1 MHPVVRRLLF
11 AAVLAVV
18 GTAALAAAAMGTGRI
33 AYVVTDGVSMKPT
46 LHAGDLVLIARA
58 ESYRVGDIVAYRGG
72 DGRLLVLHRIIGGD
86 PTGFVVKGDSNQSI
100 DSLRP
105 AAHDVIGRTVL
116 HIPKIGAA
124 TRSPIARGLL
134 VGAALIMLGAL
145 VMSLHRSAPA
155 TANGARRSRRV
166 RGLVA
171 LDVLVL
177 MAALAAFAFPS
188 RPAPPPRP
196 TGSSQTGTFT
206 YAAAVPVSDV
216 YPTGAI
222 VTGDP
227 LFVNLVTSLAVSFR
241 YGTDA
246 PSSSVR
252 GTARLDVQ
260 VSAPS
265 GWHTTLPLVPETA
278 LADGVLDM
286 TGTVDIARILEMAA
300 RVATATSVGAGTT
313 LDVAIAASTSVSV
326 HGANPVAFTSKL
338 PFRLTPFAMI
348 LSGAEPTMSSQGPA
362 VASTVVLAPAPPAP
376 VRRSGATR
384 DLIKFVMLAVLLLC
398 GAVTLVLWPDSSG
411 VGRDMSVGQ
420 Y

>member
-1 MHPVVRRLLF
+1 MHPVVRRLAL

-33 AYVVTDGVSMKPT
+33 ALAMTDGVSMEPT
-46 LHAGDLVLIARA
+46 HHAGDLVLIARA

-86 PTGFVVKGDSNQSI
+86 AAGFVVKGDNNESI
-100 DSLRP
+100 DAVRP

-124 TRSPIARGLL
+124 MRSPIARGLL
-134 VGAALIMLGAL
+134 VGAALLTLGAL
-145 VMSLHRSAPA
+145 VMSPHRSAPA
-155 TANGARRSRRV
+155 TATRVMRSRRV

-177 MAALAAFAFPS
+177 MTTLAAFAFPTRS
-188 RPAPPPRP
+188 APPPRP
-196 TGSSQTGTFT
+196 TPSSQTGTFT

-227 LFVNLVTSLAVSFR
+227 LFVNLVTSVAVSFR
-241 YGTDA
+241 YSTDA
-246 PSSSVR
+246 PPSSVR
-252 GTARLDVQ
+252 GTARLDVL

-278 LADGVLDM
+278 LADGALDM
-286 TGTVDIARILEMAA
+286 TGTVNMARILGLAD
-300 RVATATSVGAGTT
+300 RVAMATSVGAGTT
-313 LDVAIAASTSVSV
+313 LDVAVAASTSVSV
-326 HGANPVAFTSKL
+326 HGAPPVAFTSKL
-338 PFRLTPFAMI
+338 PFRLTPLAMT
-348 LSGAEPTMSSQGPA
+348 LSGAEPAMSPQGPA
-362 VASTVVLAPAPPAP
+362 VASTVALAPTPPAP
-376 VRRSGATR
+376 VRPSGTTQ
-384 DLIKFVMLAVLLLC
+384 DLMKFFLLAVLLLC
-398 GAVTLVLWPDSSG
+398 GAATLVLWPESP
-411 VGRDMSVGQ
+411 Q
-420 Y
+420 LATPY